1 MASASSSR
9 RESTGDGGL
18 PTELAERLDAWLA
31 GARERAPGLTT
42 RDLRKGVR
50 ALSSL
55 YVERRHH
62 GGAAGALEGSAKRAA
77 FASFY
82 AALHFLTAYHAAER
96 LLCGAPL
103 PARIVDLGAGTG
115 AAGAG
120 LACALGGGPRLL
132 ALERSGWALGE
143 ARHTFAAF
151 GLSARLRRVRL
162 PAGLPQTRGTDL
174 LCAGWLLNECEPDTR
189 QTLLDW
195 LAAGARRGARI
206 LVLEP
211 LAGGTV
217 PWWSEAASQLAD
229 AGIESDLLK
238 LRIRRP
244 ELVEELDRAAGLDHR
259 EIGAR
264 VLWGPA
270 AGETAR
276 R

>member
-1 MASASSSR
+1 MASASSIR
-9 RESTGDGGL
+9 RESTGDGRL
-18 PTELAERLDAWLA
+18 PAQLAGRLDAWLA
-31 GARERAPGLTT
+31 GARERASGLAM

-62 GGAAGALEGSAKRAA
+62 AGAAAALEGSAKRAA

-96 LLCGAPL
+96 LLCGAPP
-103 PARIVDLGAGTG
+103 PARIVDVGAGTG

-120 LACALGGGPRLL
+120 LACALGSKPRLL

-162 PAGLPQTRGTDL
+162 PAGLPQPRATDL
-174 LCAGWLLNECEPDTR
+174 LCAGWLLNECEPDAR
-189 QTLLDW
+189 ETLLDW
-195 LAAGARRGARI
+195 LATGARRGARI

-211 LAGGTV
+211 LAGGAV
-217 PWWSEAASQLAD
+217 PWWTEAAARLAD
-229 AGIESDLLK
+229 AGIESRLLK

-244 ELVEELDRAAGLDHR
+244 GLVEELDRAAGLDHR
-259 EIGAR
+259 EVGAR
-264 VLWGPA
+264 ILWGPGA
-270 AGETAR
+270 AGAAPR
-276 R
+276 